1 MAGLVAG
8 LISIFDNPERRLT
21 LTTAMAARALGVVII
36 NFHQRGLLPTI
47 PRFVT
52 LILTL
57 SQSVITM
64 AMVRYPNYLPSAY
77 YRALLKWSQYYT
89 HDILE
94 VGPSINWMSQI
105 KSDIF
110 LCRHISGVLSPVQP
124 LALCCTEA
132 AVILQPTGTFCVAF
146 GSSSRST
153 SLCIL
158 FLSWRSADKSCSNNL
173 SSLYLV
179 YCEIP
184 SAQPCSLQWRAR

>member
-1 MAGLVAG
+1 
-8 LISIFDNPERRLT
+8 
-21 LTTAMAARALGVVII
+21 MAARALGVVII
-36 NFHQRGLLPTI
+36 NFHQRGLLPTV

-64 AMVRYPNYLPSAY
+64 AMVRYPNYLPPVY

-105 KSDIF
+105 KSDIIHY
-110 LCRHISGVLSPVQP
+110 RYISGDLSPAQP
-124 LALCCTEA
+124 LALCCTVVV
-132 AVILQPTGTFCVAF
+132 VILQPPGIFCVVS

-153 SLCIL
+153 SLFTL
-158 FLSWRSADKSCSNNL
+158 SLSWRSADKSCFNSL
-173 SSLYLV
+173 SSLSLV

-184 SAQPCSLQWRAR
+184 FAQPCSLQWRAR